1 MPNAPKNKDATSN
14 SEVFHH
20 NANNSEI
27 LPAAGTVNLSA
38 TGNAPL
44 QAELKKFK
52 VKLTE
57 ESRAKNKNLS

>member
-38 TGNAPL
+38 TG
-44 QAELKKFK
+44 AEWKMRKFWK
-52 VKLTE
+52 DDI
-57 ESRAKNKNLS
+57 